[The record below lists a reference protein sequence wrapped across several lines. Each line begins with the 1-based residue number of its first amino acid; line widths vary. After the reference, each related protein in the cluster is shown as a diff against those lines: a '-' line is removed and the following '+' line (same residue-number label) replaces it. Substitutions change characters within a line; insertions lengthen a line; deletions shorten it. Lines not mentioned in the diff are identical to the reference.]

1 MKLLTVREKESLAH
15 TKKRWC
21 SSPPPPAAAKFFSKL
36 RDLWLNPSKHW
47 NRRKRGK
54 ERGEFR
60 TDIRFDFSPVR
71 RRSSLAAY
79 STQCTI
85 YIFLIAYYSCG
96 DGERKLR
103 YIWMLYGFK
112 TTCQSSLL
120 LNPCQ
125 QHIRTHLPIEPY
137 RRLGKKEAQA
147 SRSTHHSVMSC
158 SNGQAFTPTD
168 ICGQKNNYLPIVF
181 SLLFLCSQPKEEKNF
196 SLGWPLFAFHVK
208 KLFSRKMQKE
218 NPMGMGGVGGEK
230 ETRSQSI
237 PSGEMSLFLFF
248 YLRW

>member
-1 MKLLTVREKESLAH
+1 
-15 TKKRWC
+15 
-21 SSPPPPAAAKFFSKL
+21 
-36 RDLWLNPSKHW
+36 
-47 NRRKRGK
+47 
-54 ERGEFR
+54 
-60 TDIRFDFSPVR
+60 
-71 RRSSLAAY
+71 
-79 STQCTI
+79 
-85 YIFLIAYYSCG
+85 
-96 DGERKLR
+96 
-103 YIWMLYGFK
+103 MLYGFK

-181 SLLFLCSQPKEEKNF
+181 SLLFLCSQPKE
-196 SLGWPLFAFHVK
+196 GK
-208 KLFSRKMQKE
+208 KLFSRLTALCFSLEEAFFPEKNAKNIPWE
-218 NPMGMGGVGGEK
+218 WGGEE

-237 PSGEMSLFLFF
+237 SSGEITEMPLFF
-248 YLRW
+248 SSYLDGKLYECLAQKRKKEKEKKA